1 MKHAWA
7 LAAVVML
14 AGMLV
19 GCPEYRIIWAPD
31 GTKALVAGK
40 DQLYLCD
47 ADGKLQ
53 PLAAVPRGPMAWTA
67 DSRQF
72 VIRREIP
79 VKNWEE
85 LAAGLPADQLAYLKR
100 MSEDWM
106 DHLRKTPDARVYRG
120 RLGALMALYLSA
132 HHNEEITRIAQGDWR
147 GKQKVSP
154 TVDELTLCTFADRK
168 LGMTPI
174 CRSAIPII
182 RAKLAPDDKS
192 LAFTADFEY
201 PRGTSLRL
209 YAASLRSGSVPT
221 LLESAAGGFDW
232 LPSRPS
238 LLLAASRR
246 GGEEGTI
253 QLCERDS
260 TPPATAPVEDPHEG
274 NPAGKTLN
282 HVMFER
288 EAGIAAFADGR
299 VLFSSGIVPSP
310 STDTDDFFL
319 PRLFLQRIDLQS
331 HLPSSQATIVVKQDK
346 KGPFEKGLHYFS
358 ASPDGRYV
366 VIPTENG
373 TLLMQELETSA
384 SVWIRVAEGEV
395 NYTLPVWK
403 DKDTFCFVAPER
415 SVFASPNRAEV
426 VLITVG
432 KRCGWLPW
440 IATWSC
446 RVISRDWPDGLM
458 KELDE

>member
-132 HHNEEITRIAQGDWR
+132 HHNEDITRIAQGDWR
-147 GKQKVSP
+147 GKQKVSS
-154 TVDELTLCTFADRK
+154 TVGETFCLHFRGPETRHDADLPIRHSDHQGQTRAGRQVARLYRRFRIPPRNFVEALRGIAAERK
-168 LGMTPI
+168 
-174 CRSAIPII
+174 
-182 RAKLAPDDKS
+182 RAHAAGIGGRRVRLAPVQAIVVACGVPARRRRRDDPVVR
-192 LAFTADFEY
+192 A
-201 PRGTSLRL
+201 R
-209 YAASLRSGSVPT
+209 
-221 LLESAAGGFDW
+221 FDATCH
-232 LPSRPS
+232 S
-238 LLLAASRR
+238 ASRR
-246 GGEEGTI
+246 
-253 QLCERDS
+253 
-260 TPPATAPVEDPHEG
+260 PAR
-274 NPAGKTLN
+274 GKPC
-282 HVMFER
+282 
-288 EAGIAAFADGR
+288 GKD
-299 VLFSSGIVPSP
+299 
-310 STDTDDFFL
+310 
-319 PRLFLQRIDLQS
+319 
-331 HLPSSQATIVVKQDK
+331 
-346 KGPFEKGLHYFS
+346 
-358 ASPDGRYV
+358 
-366 VIPTENG
+366 
-373 TLLMQELETSA
+373 
-384 SVWIRVAEGEV
+384 AE
-395 NYTLPVWK
+395 
-403 DKDTFCFVAPER
+403 
-415 SVFASPNRAEV
+415 
-426 VLITVG
+426 
-432 KRCGWLPW
+432 
-440 IATWSC
+440 SC
-446 RVISRDWPDGLM
+446 DV
-458 KELDE
+458 